1 MRPLADEPYVS
12 LVTFRRSG
20 EGVETPVWI
29 APDPEDDR
37 LYVYTNRTSWKVKRI
52 RNDPRVRLAP
62 CTASGRVT
70 GPWTEGRAR
79 MTADL
84 DEAERG
90 FDAVIAKYGW
100 QTRAGLLLSRLTGR
114 YADRTIIEIEL
125 TPGADATK

>member
-1 MRPLADEPYVS
+1 MSSLASEAYVS
-12 LVTFRRSG
+12 LVTFRRNG
-20 EGVETPVWI
+20 DGVETPVWI
-29 APDPEDDR
+29 APDPDDAR

-70 GPWTEGRAR
+70 GGWSDGRAR
-79 MTADL
+79 MIDDL
-84 DEAERG
+84 SEAQHG

-100 QTRAGLLLSRLTGR
+100 QMRAGLFASRLTGR

-125 TPGADATK
+125 TPPAG

>member
-1 MRPLADEPYVS
+1 MSLLAGEAYVS
-12 LVTFRRSG
+12 LATFRRSG
-20 EGVETPVWI
+20 DAVETPVWI
-29 APDPEDDR
+29 APDRDDAR

-70 GPWTEGRAR
+70 GGWSEGHAR
-79 MTADL
+79 MIDDL
-84 DEAERG
+84 REAQRG

-100 QTRAGLLLSRLTGR
+100 QMRAGLFASRLTGR

-125 TPGADATK
+125 DAPGS